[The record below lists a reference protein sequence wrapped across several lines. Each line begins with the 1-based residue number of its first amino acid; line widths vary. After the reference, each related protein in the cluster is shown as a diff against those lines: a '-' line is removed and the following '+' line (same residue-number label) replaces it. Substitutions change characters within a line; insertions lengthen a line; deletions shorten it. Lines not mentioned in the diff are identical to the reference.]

1 MLDPAAA
8 ELWFAGQPLA
18 PGAPLSAR
26 LGRNDK
32 TRVVLR
38 LQHCGQG
45 APIREPVRHVP
56 WAGAGPRVV
65 SAGADSIRAW
75 CCACSAAGRARPRA
89 SRCATSLGQV

>member
-8 ELWFAGQPLA
+8 ELWFAGQPLV

-38 LQHCGQG
+38 LQRSGQG
-45 APIREPVRHVP
+45 APTREPVRHVL
-56 WAGAGPRVV
+56 GLLQGP
-65 SAGADSIRAW
+65 GF
-75 CCACSAAGRARPRA
+75 
-89 SRCATSLGQV
+89 